1 MQVAERLLAVN
12 FWSAGL
18 AVLLGAGLL
27 ALGAQLFDAQR
38 ARPSSRTRLA
48 AAAAAGTGLWWPL
61 ASLLARSSPDAML
74 SALAPIASILGWM
87 VAVGAAMLTL
97 QFGRTLRST
106 RQGAV
111 ALLAG
116 GLVACGLTMTLMC
129 WGQGEDLAP
138 LAASAFVL
146 SLSLMLLWLP
156 RGRRLTAV
164 LQRKALAVSAAF
176 APVALVLVPRPD
188 LLQLSDLSAASPA
201 LLLAMAL
208 NSALVIHL
216 RGRPVL
222 ALQAVMENEDD
233 LLETDK
239 LTGLST
245 RVALEKQLA
254 AAASDCDAASSRM
267 AVLVLELDGFNP
279 IKSSFGHEFG
289 DKLLA
294 KAGTRLRAA
303 LGPKGV
309 AGRVAG
315 EEFAVLLSDVGLAT
329 STMAGAGERVQ
340 ALLDELSRPYTVDG
354 REVSLSCSI
363 GVAQY
368 PDDGGPTRML
378 ACGEAAKNA
387 AVRLGGGCYCFY
399 LHGMD
404 GDARE
409 QMDLLRDLRHA
420 IDRGELELFFQPK
433 IDALS
438 AQITA
443 AEALLRWRHPTRGLL
458 SPTLFIPVAERYGF
472 MRELGNWVIEDA
484 CRQARIWRDSGL
496 RMRVAINLS
505 AHQMRQEDIV
515 ERIEAA
521 LTTFHIHPSLL
532 TCEITESVAMEDT
545 ETTQTTFRRLG
556 ELGVHLSIDD
566 FGTGYSSLA
575 YLRRLPAA
583 ELKIDRAFVT
593 DIEHSQDA
601 RSVVDAVI
609 KLAHALSLRVVAEG
623 VERVEQQIILTE
635 MGCDELQGYL
645 FSRPMSAQAI
655 QLWAVGSAERDE
667 ELGFRPSLF
676 GDTRM

>member
-18 AVLLGAGLL
+18 AVMLGAGLL
-27 ALGAQLFDAQR
+27 ALGAKLFDAQR
-38 ARPSSRTRLA
+38 ARPSDRTRLA

-61 ASLLARSSPDAML
+61 ASLLSRSSADPLLM
-74 SALAPIASILGWM
+74 ALAPLASIFGWLF
-87 VAVGAAMLTL
+87 AVSAAMLTL
-97 QFGRTLRST
+97 QLGRARPAPR
-106 RQGAV
+106 RQSLAAAV
-111 ALLAG
+111 LSMM
-116 GLVACGLTMTLMC
+116 ACGLVMLLMC
-129 WGQGEDLAP
+129 WGHGEDLVP
-138 LAASAFVL
+138 LATSGLVLWASL
-146 SLSLMLLWLP
+146 TLLWLP
-156 RGRRLTAV
+156 RGRLVSATLRRA
-164 LQRKALAVSAAF
+164 ALALVAAL
-176 APVALVLVPRPD
+176 APVAAVLVPRPE
-188 LLQLSDLSAASPA
+188 LLQLNDLSAASPA

-216 RGRPVL
+216 RSRPL
-222 ALQAVMENEDD
+222 KALEAVMADEDD
-233 LLETDK
+233 QLEVDP

-245 RVALEKQLA
+245 RVSLEKQLA
-254 AAASDCDAASSRM
+254 AAATDCDAVGSHL
-267 AVLVLELDGFNP
+267 AVLILELDGFNP
-279 IKSSFGHEFG
+279 INSSFGHEFG

-294 KAGTRLRAA
+294 EAGSRLRTRI
-303 LGPKGV
+303 GPKGV
-309 AGRVAG
+309 AGRIAG
-315 EEFAVLLSDVGLAT
+315 EEFAVVLAEV
-329 STMAGAGERVQ
+329 SGVAQVSERVQ
-340 ALLDELSRPYTVDG
+340 ALLDELSKPYTVDG
-354 REVSLSCSI
+354 REVSLSCSV

-368 PDDGGPTRML
+368 PDDGGQTRML
-378 ACGEAAKNA
+378 ACAEAAKSA

-409 QMDLLRDLRHA
+409 QMELLRDLRHA
-420 IDRGELELFFQPK
+420 IERGELELFFQPK

-443 AEALLRWRHPTRGLL
+443 AEALLRWRHPTRGLI
-458 SPTLFIPVAERYGF
+458 SPTVFIPVAERYGF

-484 CRQARIWRDSGL
+484 CRQGRVWRDSGL

-505 AHQMRQEDIV
+505 AHQMRQDDIV

-521 LTTFHIHPSLL
+521 LSSYHIHPSLL
-532 TCEITESVAMEDT
+532 TCEITESVAMENT
-545 ETTQTTFRRLG
+545 EITQNTFRRLG
-556 ELGVHLSIDD
+556 DLGVHLSIDD

-575 YLRRLPAA
+575 YLRQLPAA

-623 VERVEQQIILTE
+623 VERVEQQMILTE

-655 QLWAVGSAERDE
+655 QLWAVGAAGQEE

>member
-1 MQVAERLLAVN
+1 VQVAERLLAVN

-18 AVLLGAGLL
+18 AVMLGAGLL

-38 ARPSSRTRLA
+38 ARPSDRTRLA

-61 ASLLARSSPDAML
+61 ASLLSRSSADSILM
-74 SALAPIASILGWM
+74 ALAPLAPIVGWM

-97 QFGRTLRST
+97 QIGRSLREKV
-106 RQGAV
+106 RAV
-111 ALLAG
+111 GFALT
-116 GLVACGLTMTLMC
+116 GLVACSCTLLLMC
-129 WGQGEDLAP
+129 WGHGDDLVH
-138 LAASAFVL
+138 LASGSLALWL
-146 SLSLMLLWLP
+146 SLSLLWLP
-156 RGRRLTAV
+156 RGRLVPALVQRAV
-164 LQRKALAVSAAF
+164 LALAAAL
-176 APVALVLVPRPD
+176 APVALVLVPRPE
-188 LLQLSDLSAASPA
+188 LLQLNDLSAASPA

-208 NSALVIHL
+208 NSALLIHL
-216 RGRPVL
+216 RSRPVK

-233 LLETDK
+233 QLELDA

-254 AAASDCDAASSRM
+254 AAAADCDAAGNRL
-267 AVLVLELDGFNP
+267 AVAIIELDGFNP
-279 IKSSFGHEFG
+279 INSSFGHEFG
-289 DKLLA
+289 DHLLA
-294 KAGTRLRAA
+294 DAGSRLRAG
-303 LGPKGV
+303 LGPSGV
-309 AGRVAG
+309 AGRIAG
-315 EEFAVLLSDVGLAT
+315 EGFAVVFPELGN
-329 STMAGAGERVQ
+329 MERIGERVQ
-340 ALLDELSRPYTVDG
+340 LLLDELSKPYLVDG

-363 GVAQY
+363 GVARY
-368 PDDGGPTRML
+368 PDDGGQTRML
-378 ACGEAAKNA
+378 ACAEAAKSA
-387 AVRLGGGCYCFY
+387 AARLGGGCYCFY
-399 LHGMD
+399 LPGMD

-409 QMDLLRDLRHA
+409 QMDLLRDLRHS
-420 IDRGELELFFQPK
+420 IERGELELFFQPK

-505 AHQMRQEDIV
+505 AQQMRQDDIV

-521 LTTFHIHPSLL
+521 LHTYRVHPSLL

-545 ETTQTTFRRLG
+545 DATQTTFRRLG

-566 FGTGYSSLA
+566 FGTGYSSLS
-575 YLRRLPAA
+575 YLRQLPAA

-623 VERVEQQIILTE
+623 VERTEQQIILTE

-655 QLWAVGSAERDE
+655 QLWAIGSAEADTE
-667 ELGFRPSLF
+667 EQAFRPSLF